1 MRTQRAVRRLHLA
14 PVDHDVLLPLLEL
27 ALKAPT
33 SSNSQDWSFVI
44 VEDREQKAR
53 LARLWRRLYRFVDP
67 IAIRQAKGDERELR
81 QMRPGQW
88 QAEHFDLTLLAV
100 DLPRVSGLDVLR
112 AIRASDVPGR
122 PLVVLMSDSHRKGEA
137 ALAYE
142 LDVDEFVLKPF
153 TLGFLTSFATSLL
166 ADPADDP
173 KAVPA

>member
-1 MRTQRAVRRLHLA
+1 MARVLVADTDKSVRDLVRLRLSAWGHEVVSYA
-14 PVDHDVLLPLLEL
+14 DGQS
-27 ALKAPT
+27 AL
-33 SSNSQDWSFVI
+33 
-44 VEDREQKAR
+44 
-53 LARLWRRLYRFVDP
+53 
-67 IAIRQAKGDERELR
+67 QA
-81 QMRPGQW
+81 W